1 MGVYIFFFLLVCLCI
16 TSYRVGLSLLFKL
29 TGEKKKTGG
38 GREEIDGGGRRMSMQ
53 LWLSAIVL
61 SIVPLSLLKLVTP
74 DERKKK

>member
-1 MGVYIFFFLLVCLCI
+1 
-16 TSYRVGLSLLFKL
+16 
-29 TGEKKKTGG
+29 
-38 GREEIDGGGRRMSMQ
+38 MSMQ